1 MEILNMYTE
10 LQEVE
15 RKMKASCSQIL
26 LLNSKLEDSKKRYKK
41 AVSQNKRSFRCVLRT
56 KIVTLEGMINMYYEY
71 TLKKQNK
78 AKELRQKLFGE
89 ETEYLL
95 LDGGDESGDEI
106 VL

>member
-15 RKMKASCSQIL
+15 RRMKTSCSQIL
-26 LLNSKLEDSKKRYKK
+26 LLNSKLEDLKKRYKK

-71 TLKKQNK
+71 TLKKQNQ

-95 LDGGDESGDEI
+95 LDGDESGDEI